1 MTRITSDFSTE
12 TLKAIRRP
20 CADIIQ
26 TLREHKWQPSQLY
39 QVKLSITI
47 NGEPKLFHDKTKF
60 KKYLSTNLAQ
70 NIKIIAKLEHM
81 EVNYTKKKKKKKER
95 NPSAHNKHR
104 RGEPHKHNF
113 TTNNKNNR
121 NQQ

>member
-60 KKYLSTNLAQ
+60 KQYLSTNLALQ
-70 NIKIIAKLEHM
+70 RILEEKLQPNET
-81 EVNYTKKKKKKKER
+81 NYTQENTRDK
-95 NPSAHNKHR
+95 
-104 RGEPHKHNF
+104 
-113 TTNNKNNR
+113 
-121 NQQ
+121 